1 MTDQA
6 IPAWAVPGARVVCID
21 DSYPDVGG
29 GIFFEKHAVYTIKE
43 VFPVGRN
50 WACRVR
56 ECSDPQHNARLNR
69 FRPAIEPKSEAH
81 DVQLFETLVKDMSI
95 VERLDRLKELLN
107 V

>member
-1 MTDQA
+1 MTNQA
-6 IPAWAVPGARVVCID
+6 IPAWAVPGAKVVCVD

-29 GIFFEKHAVYTIKE
+29 GIFFEKNAVYTIKE

>member
-6 IPAWAVPGARVVCID
+6 IPAWAVPGARVVCVD

-29 GIFFEKHAVYTIKE
+29 DIFFEKNAVYTIKE

-69 FRPAIEPKSEAH
+69 FRPAVEPKSEAH
-81 DVQLFETLVKDMSI
+81 DTA
-95 VERLDRLKELLN
+95 LLENN